1 MASFVSVAQTIL
13 AIVLIVTIMLETR
26 GSSMGG
32 FLGGGDSPVY
42 RTRRG
47 FERTLFNMTIVVA
60 VLFFIISMWNVFL
73 TGSGTGAG

>member
-1 MASFVSVAQTIL
+1 MGTAVSIAQIILGVAL
-13 AIVLIVTIMLETR
+13 VVMIMLEVR

-47 FERTLFNMTIVVA
+47 FERTLFNMTIVVTI
-60 VLFFIISMWNVFL
+60 LFFAVSFLNVIVSR
-73 TGSGTGAG
+73 TPAG

>member
-1 MASFVSVAQTIL
+1 LGTYVSIAQTVL
-13 AIVLIVTIMLETR
+13 AVVLIVMILLEVR

-47 FERTLFNMTIVVA
+47 FERVLFNLTIVVS
-60 VLFFIISMWNVFL
+60 VIFFILSMWNVIL
-73 TGSGTGAG
+73 SGQG

>member
-1 MASFVSVAQTIL
+1 MQNAVSIAQIIL
-13 AIVLIVTIMLETR
+13 GVVLIITIMLEVR

-47 FERTLFNMTIVVA
+47 FERTLFNMTIGVA
-60 VLFFIISMWNVFL
+60 VLFFIVSIWNVIL
-73 TGSGTGAG
+73 AE

>member
-1 MASFVSVAQTIL
+1 VETAVSIAQIIL
-13 AIVLIVTIMLETR
+13 GVVLIVMIMLEVR

-47 FERTLFNMTIVVA
+47 FERTLFNMTIIVTI
-60 VLFFIISMWNVFL
+60 LFFAVSFLNVVV
-73 TGSGTGAG
+73 SRAPAG

>member
-1 MASFVSVAQTIL
+1 MQSAVSIAQIIL
-13 AIVLIVTIMLETR
+13 GLVLIITIMLEVR

-47 FERTLFNMTIVVA
+47 FERTLFNLTIGVT
-60 VLFFIISMWNVFL
+60 VLFFIVSIWNVIL
-73 TGSGTGAG
+73 AG

>member
-1 MASFVSVAQTIL
+1 LASFVSVAQTIL
-13 AIVLIVTIMLETR
+13 AIVLIVMIMLETR

-47 FERTLFNMTIVVA
+47 FERTLFNLTIVVA
-60 VLFFIISMWNVFL
+60 VLFFIISMWNVIL

>member
-1 MASFVSVAQTIL
+1 MGTYVSIAQTVL
-13 AIVLIVTIMLETR
+13 AVVLIVMILLEVR

-47 FERTLFNMTIVVA
+47 FERVLFNLTIVVS
-60 VLFFIISMWNVFL
+60 VIFFILSMWNVIL
-73 TGSGTGAG
+73 SGQG

>member
-1 MASFVSVAQTIL
+1 MQNAVSIAQIIL
-13 AIVLIVTIMLETR
+13 AVVVIVMIMFEVR

-47 FERTLFNMTIVVA
+47 FERTLFNLTIVVTI
-60 VLFFIISMWNVFL
+60 LFFALSIWNVIL
-73 TGSGTGAG
+73 AG

>member
-1 MASFVSVAQTIL
+1 MEIAVSIAQIIL
-13 AIVLIVTIMLETR
+13 GAALIIMILLEVR

-47 FERTLFNMTIVVA
+47 FERTLFNMTIVVTL
-60 VLFFIISMWNVFL
+60 LFFAVSFLHVIIARAP
-73 TGSGTGAG
+73 AG

>member
-1 MASFVSVAQTIL
+1 MQNAVSIAQIIL
-13 AIVLIVTIMLETR
+13 GVVLIIMIMFEVR

-47 FERTLFNMTIVVA
+47 FERTLFNLTILVTI
-60 VLFFIISMWNVFL
+60 LFFALSIWNVIL
-73 TGSGTGAG
+73 AR